1 LEYLNSKIK
10 INQILQGMVQ
20 VITRLI
26 KVMALA
32 FKRNLHANTPPPKLA
47 MGLQHVNLTSNK
59 NIASQEEHE

>member
-1 LEYLNSKIK
+1 
-10 INQILQGMVQ
+10 MVQ